1 MRLTALIGAQFADC
15 STRAIG
21 RIRSSFSCPSHRYRQ
36 VCVCSVFVFVL
47 AGCGSGD
54 APHAQSLNGV
64 AAMRMTNR
72 LPGTVIEEGP
82 LKGAFNGWLYFQINL
97 HSQAISKWT
106 IRSHSGE
113 MTGSATTY
121 NFHIGGTTA
130 FFDSRGR
137 VKAGTG
143 IFAHARPS
151 VIKFHTFD
159 SWLAG
164 RIESTVTGRVS
175 Y

>member
-1 MRLTALIGAQFADC
+1 LWY
-15 STRAIG
+15 RAMG
-21 RIRSSFSCPSHRYRQ
+21 LIRSSLSCASHRYRQ

-54 APHAQSLNGV
+54 APHAPHTQSLDGV

-72 LPGTVIEEGP
+72 LPGTVIEEGS
-82 LKGAFNGWLYFQINL
+82 LRGAFNGWLYFQINL
-97 HSQAISKWT
+97 HSQGISKWT

-113 MTGSATTY
+113 MTGSAETY
-121 NFHIGGTTA
+121 KFHIGGSTA

-137 VKAGTG
+137 VKTGTG
-143 IFAHARPS
+143 IFAHVRPS
-151 VIKFHTFD
+151 VIRFHTFD